1 MTPASTP
8 RTRFRERLGQ
18 RPLLADGGM
27 GTLMYSRGVPQSACL
42 DELAATR
49 PELVGAAHREYLD
62 AGAELIETLSL
73 GANRR
78 RLAVV
83 GLDTEVQRLNRRAAQ
98 VAREAREVS
107 GRDALVGGS
116 VGPLAPPNRGSAGLS
131 ERAARTMFREQL
143 DGLLE
148 GGIDVVV
155 LETFSDLDQLLIAL
169 DEGRSAADI
178 PIMASLTFG
187 EDLTL
192 ADGTTAERAAGL
204 LAAAGADVIETV
216 HGVGYRCS

>member
-83 GLDTEVQRLNRRAAQ
+83 GLDTEV
-98 VAREAREVS
+98 
-107 GRDALVGGS
+107 DAPQPAGG
-116 VGPLAPPNRGSAGLS
+116 P
-131 ERAARTMFREQL
+131 
-143 DGLLE
+143 
-148 GGIDVVV
+148 
-155 LETFSDLDQLLIAL
+155 
-169 DEGRSAADI
+169 GRSRG
-178 PIMASLTFG
+178 P
-187 EDLTL
+187 
-192 ADGTTAERAAGL
+192 
-204 LAAAGADVIETV
+204 
-216 HGVGYRCS
+216 

>member
-83 GLDTEVQRLNRRAAQ
+83 ASRRGRRASTGGRPRSP
-98 VAREAREVS
+98 ARPVR
-107 GRDALVGGS
+107 
-116 VGPLAPPNRGSAGLS
+116 
-131 ERAARTMFREQL
+131 
-143 DGLLE
+143 
-148 GGIDVVV
+148 
-155 LETFSDLDQLLIAL
+155 
-169 DEGRSAADI
+169 
-178 PIMASLTFG
+178 
-187 EDLTL
+187 
-192 ADGTTAERAAGL
+192 
-204 LAAAGADVIETV
+204 
-216 HGVGYRCS
+216 